1 MNFASDNTSGAHP
14 KVLQAISQ
22 VDAGPAM
29 PYGNDP
35 VTQRAQDRL
44 RAVFEHDRLAAYPLS
59 TGTAANALTLAC
71 LTPPWGAVYC
81 HRDSHINTDECGA
94 PEMFADGAK
103 LIPLDGDDGKL
114 TPQTVKAALAGH
126 TPGFV
131 HAVQPHVLALTQAT
145 EAGTLYTPE
154 EVAALAEIAHAHGL
168 KLQMDGARFAN
179 ALVTLGCTP
188 AEITWKAGV
197 DVLAFGA
204 TKNGTLAAEAAVF
217 FDPELAAGFEY
228 RRKRAGHL
236 FSKMRYLSA
245 QLEAYLADDVW
256 LLNAAHAND
265 LASRLGEGL
274 AALPGC
280 RLLHP
285 VQANEVFC
293 ELPADLAD
301 ALAHDGF
308 TFYRWGSGGD
318 GGNGGTGGGGAKVGV
333 RLVVSWNSE
342 PAHVDALL
350 NAARRHGAQAA

>member
-14 KVLQAISQ
+14 KVLQALAQ

-29 PYGNDP
+29 PYGSDP
-35 VTQRAQDRL
+35 VSERVQARFRE
-44 RAVFEHDRLAAYPLS
+44 VFAHDRLMAYPLS

-81 HRDSHINTDECGA
+81 HQDSHINTDECGA

-103 LIPLDGDDGKL
+103 LIPLAGADGKL
-114 TPQTVKAALAGH
+114 SPATVERALAAH
-126 TPGFV
+126 TPGSV

-145 EAGTLYTPE
+145 EAGTVYTPE
-154 EVAALAEIAHAHGL
+154 EVAALAEVAHAHGL

-188 AEITWKAGV
+188 AEITWQAGI

-217 FDPELAAGFEY
+217 FDPDLAHGFAY

-256 LLNAAHAND
+256 LLNAGHAND
-265 LASRLGEGL
+265 LARRLGDGL
-274 AALPGC
+274 NALPGC
-280 RLLHP
+280 GLIHP

-293 ELPADLAD
+293 ELPAGLAD
-301 ALAHDGF
+301 ALGQDGF
-308 TFYRWGSGGD
+308 TFYRWGTAGQASG
-318 GGNGGTGGGGAKVGV
+318 TVGV

-342 PAHVDALL
+342 PSHVDALL
-350 NAARRHGAQAA
+350 NAARRHAAHVA

>member
-14 KVLQAISQ
+14 KVLQALSQ

-29 PYGNDP
+29 PYGHDP
-35 VTQRAQDRL
+35 VTARAQDRL
-44 RAVFEHDRLAAYPLS
+44 RAVFGHDRLAAYPLA

-103 LIPLDGDDGKL
+103 LIPLDSAHGKL
-114 TPQTVKAALAGH
+114 TPQTVDAALAEH

-145 EAGTLYTPE
+145 EAGTVYTPD
-154 EVAALAEIAHAHGL
+154 EVAALARVAHAHGL
-168 KLQMDGARFAN
+168 KVQMDGARFAN
-179 ALVTLGCTP
+179 ALVTLGCSP
-188 AEITWKAGV
+188 AEVTWQAGV

-204 TKNGTLAAEAAVF
+204 TKNGTLGAEAAVF
-217 FDPELAAGFEY
+217 FDPALAHGFAY

-256 LLNAAHAND
+256 LLNAGHANA
-265 LASRLGEGL
+265 LARRLGEGL

-293 ELPADLAD
+293 ELPAGLAD
-301 ALAHDGF
+301 ALSREGF
-308 TFYRWGSGGD
+308 TFYRWGAGD
-318 GGNGGTGGGGAKVGV
+318 GGSDAVGV
-333 RLVVSWNSE
+333 RLVASWNSE
-342 PAHVDALL
+342 PGHVDALL
-350 NAARRHGAQAA
+350 NAAGRHASQAA

>member
-14 KVLQAISQ
+14 KVLQALSQ

-29 PYGNDP
+29 PYGHDP
-35 VTQRAQDRL
+35 VTARAQDRL
-44 RAVFEHDRLAAYPLS
+44 REVFEHDRLMAYPLS

-103 LIPLDGDDGKL
+103 LIPLDGADGKL
-114 TPQTVKAALAGH
+114 TPEIVEAALAQH

-145 EAGTLYTPE
+145 ESGTVYTPQ
-154 EVAALAEIAHAHGL
+154 EVAALARVAHAHGL
-168 KLQMDGARFAN
+168 KVQMDGARFAN

-188 AEITWKAGV
+188 AEVTWKAGV

-204 TKNGTLAAEAAVF
+204 TKNGTLAAEAAMF
-217 FDPELAAGFEY
+217 FDPELAPGFEY

-256 LLNAAHAND
+256 LLNAGHAND
-265 LASRLGEGL
+265 LARRLGDGLNGL
-274 AALPGC
+274 AGC

-285 VQANEVFC
+285 VQANEVFL
-293 ELPADLAD
+293 ELPPGLAD
-301 ALAHDGF
+301 ALIQDGF
-308 TFYRWGSGGD
+308 TFYRWK
-318 GGNGGTGGGGAKVGV
+318 GAGADRDSVGV

-342 PAHVDALL
+342 PGHVDALL
-350 NAARRHGAQAA
+350 NAARRHAAEAA

>member
-14 KVLQAISQ
+14 KVLQALST

-29 PYGNDP
+29 PYGHDP
-35 VTQRAQDRL
+35 VSARAQDRL
-44 RAVFEHDRLAAYPLS
+44 REVFGHDGLLAYPLS
-59 TGTAANALTLAC
+59 TGTAANALTVAC

-103 LIPLDGDDGKL
+103 LIPLEGEHGKL
-114 TPQTVKAALAGH
+114 TPEGVEAALAQH
-126 TPGFV
+126 IPGFV

-145 EAGTLYTPE
+145 EAGTVYTPD
-154 EVAALAEIAHAHGL
+154 EVAALARVAHAHGL
-168 KLQMDGARFAN
+168 KVQMDGARFAN
-179 ALVTLGCTP
+179 ALVTLGCSP
-188 AEITWKAGV
+188 AEVTWKAGV

-217 FDPELAAGFEY
+217 FDPELAHGFEY

-256 LLNAAHAND
+256 LVNAGHAND
-265 LASRLGEGL
+265 LARRLGEGL
-274 AALPGC
+274 DALDGC
-280 RLLHP
+280 ALSHP
-285 VQANEVFC
+285 VQANEVFA
-293 ELPADLAD
+293 ELPTAVAEGLTA
-301 ALAHDGF
+301 DGF
-308 TFYRWGSGGD
+308 AFYRWGAPGSGGRRE
-318 GGNGGTGGGGAKVGV
+318 GV
-333 RLVVSWNSE
+333 RLVVSWNSD

-350 NAARRHGAQAA
+350 NAARRHAAQAA

>member
-14 KVLQAISQ
+14 KVLQALAQ

-29 PYGNDP
+29 PYGADP
-35 VTQRAQDRL
+35 VTQRAQARL
-44 RAVFEHDRLAAYPLS
+44 REVFEHGRLLAYPLS

-103 LIPLDGDDGKL
+103 LIPLDGADGKL
-114 TPQTVKAALAGH
+114 TPETVEAALEAH

-145 EAGTLYTPE
+145 EAGTVYTPDD
-154 EVAALAEIAHAHGL
+154 VAALARVAHAHGL
-168 KLQMDGARFAN
+168 KVQMDGARFAN

-188 AEITWKAGV
+188 AEVTWKTGV

-217 FDPELAAGFEY
+217 FDPELAHGFEY

-256 LLNAAHAND
+256 LLNAGHAND
-265 LASRLGEGL
+265 LARRLGDGL

-285 VQANEVFC
+285 VQANEVFL
-293 ELPADLAD
+293 ELPTALAD
-301 ALAHDGF
+301 ALAQDGF
-308 TFYRWGSGGD
+308 TFYRWGA
-318 GGNGGTGGGGAKVGV
+318 GGGGSESDSVGV

-342 PAHVDALL
+342 PAQVDALL
-350 NAARRHGAQAA
+350 NAARRHGARAA

>member
-14 KVLQAISQ
+14 KVLRALAQ

-29 PYGNDP
+29 PYGNDA
-35 VTQRAQDRL
+35 VTERAQARF
-44 RAVFEHDRLAAYPLS
+44 REVFAHDRLAVHPLA

-103 LIPLDGDDGKL
+103 LIPLDGADGKL
-114 TPQTVKAALAGH
+114 TPGTVEAALEAH

-145 EAGTLYTPE
+145 EAGTVYTPD
-154 EVAALAEIAHAHGL
+154 EVAALARVAHAHGL
-168 KLQMDGARFAN
+168 RVQMDGARFAN

-188 AEITWKAGV
+188 AELTWQAGV

-204 TKNGTLAAEAAVF
+204 TKNGTLAAEAALF
-217 FDPELAAGFEY
+217 FDPELAHGFEY

-236 FSKMRYLSA
+236 VSKMRYLSV
-245 QLEAYLADDVW
+245 QLEAYLGDDVW
-256 LLNAAHAND
+256 LLNARHAND
-265 LASRLGEGL
+265 LARRLGDGL
-274 AALPGC
+274 SALPGC
-280 RLLHP
+280 RLIHP

-293 ELPADLAD
+293 ELPTGLAD
-301 ALAHDGF
+301 ALAEAGVA
-308 TFYRWGSGGD
+308 FYRWSGAAGD
-318 GGNGGTGGGGAKVGV
+318 GVGV
-333 RLVVSWNSE
+333 RFVVSWNGD

-350 NAARRHGAQAA
+350 HTARRHAARAA